1 VKLAFQLTLYHPQ
14 HFDLPK
20 KTYFCQKKA
29 VLEDKRYSIVIP
41 AYNEGDVI
49 GGTLEK
55 LEQAGFHEKYEVIIV
70 DDGSTDNT
78 YDITKK
84 FPVTVY
90 RHQINKGYGAA
101 LKTGIRKAKGEKV
114 ILLDSDGQHD
124 PRYVPQLIE
133 LLETSDMVIGERT
146 ADSHQVA
153 ARQPGKKLIRWIG
166 EYLVEQQLPDY
177 NSGFRGYDR
186 KTILSML
193 HIMPNGFSFSTTS
206 TLAYLKDGLTISTF
220 PIKVAERQG
229 RKSNVKF
236 FKDGSKTILL
246 LMRIIMLFNPLKI
259 FFPVS
264 VIVFFLGMA
273 LGTYGFMIASRF
285 SNSAVMLTI
294 LGMFLF
300 FIGLIADQISLLNR
314 RPDIQ

>member
-1 VKLAFQLTLYHPQ
+1 LEE
-14 HFDLPK
+14 K
-20 KTYFCQKKA
+20 KFS
-29 VLEDKRYSIVIP
+29 VVIP

-49 GGTLEK
+49 GGTLDK
-55 LEQAGFHEKYEVIIV
+55 LVKAGFHKMYEVIIV
-70 DDGSTDNT
+70 DDGSTDDT
-78 YDITKK
+78 FAIAKA

-90 RHQINKGYGAA
+90 RHQVNKGYGAA
-101 LKTGIRKAKGEKV
+101 LKTGIRKAKGDKV

-124 PRYVPQLIE
+124 PKYVPQLIE

-153 ARQPGKKLIRWIG
+153 TRQPGKKLIRWIG
-166 EYLVEQQLPDY
+166 EYLVEQALPDY

-206 TLAYLKDGLTISTF
+206 TLAYLKDGLTINTF

-236 FKDGSKTILL
+236 VKDGSKTILL

-264 VIVFFLGMA
+264 VVVFILGLA
-273 LGTYGFMIASRF
+273 LGTYGYVIASRF
-285 SNSAVMLTI
+285 PNSAVMLTI

-314 RPDIQ
+314 RPDLS